1 MLATLLGDVV
11 RTARIRATGELHLA
25 FAGGATLLIGADAD
39 VESWAVSGP
48 DRHLIVCFAHGEP
61 AVRGE

>member
-1 MLATLLGDVV
+1 VLATLLGDVV